1 MKNKLSHFQ
10 LARLICEDLARF
22 LSTGTVLTR
31 HAQLALFIAANQ
43 ASAERQLS
51 DFMIGDPTP
60 EADAVANAW
69 SVLCA
74 GLGLIQAAAAVDG
87 AAAVL
92 EGWQERE
99 RKRPEWLQVQCF
111 KALESE
117 KRPTAGRTPSSG
129 NGVPQGDERG
139 SSERPQVLS

>member
-51 DFMIGDPTP
+51 DFLIGDPTP

-99 RKRPEWLQVQCF
+99 RKRPEWLQVG
-111 KALESE
+111 LLSE
-117 KRPTAGRTPSSG
+117 GNTCRCPDNAVRNSQDEKGQSEGKNDGPQRSG
-129 NGVPQGDERG
+129 F
-139 SSERPQVLS
+139 LS